1 MAYCTT
7 QNVKD
12 YLGLSSTG
20 DDTLIAALI
29 VRAQKWLDTYTG
41 RVFESSTGT
50 RRFTVGKDTDV
61 RTLYLDEDLVSV
73 TAIVNK
79 ADAATTE
86 TISASEYTLMPRNR
100 TPYYAIRLLDSSDK
114 DWDYDDDPEMGITV
128 SGAWGYSTT
137 PPSDI
142 VHACVRLTGYL
153 YRQKDAQVYDTTVV
167 EGAGVT
173 QIPVGIPKDVQIIL
187 APYVKKIAV
196 W

>member
-50 RRFTVGKDTDV
+50 RRFTVGKDTDA

-73 TAIVNK
+73 AAIVNK

-86 TISASEYTLMPRNR
+86 TISASEYTTLPRNR

-128 SGAWGYSTT
+128 SGAWGYSAT